1 VLARGNWQDD
11 SGPVVEPGVPAAMG
25 KLDVSGRR
33 ATRMDL
39 AKWLVSRDNPLTARV
54 MVNRLWKL
62 YFGIGISKSHEDL
75 GSQGEWPTHP
85 DLLDWMAVEFMERNW
100 DVKAMVKLIVTSGA
114 YRQSSQPRKE
124 LKDIDPYN
132 RLVARQSRFRID
144 AEMVR
149 DNALSVSG
157 LLVNKVGGRSVF
169 PYQPAGYWF
178 ALNFPTREWQN
189 DTGDNLYRRGLY
201 THWQRS
207 FLHPSLLAFDAPT
220 REECTV
226 DRPRSNVPQQ
236 ALALLNDPTYV
247 EAARVFAERIIR
259 EGGSAPDARLAWAFR
274 RALSRAPTAEEA
286 KLLSALLDKHAKKY
300 GSDADAAKR
309 LIGAGARAVPTDLN
323 ASELAAWTSV
333 ARVILNLHET
343 ITRY

>member
-1 VLARGNWQDD
+1 
-11 SGPVVEPGVPAAMG
+11 
-25 KLDVSGRR
+25 
-33 ATRMDL
+33 MDL

-62 YFGIGISKSHEDL
+62 YFGTGISKSLEDL

-85 DLLDWMAVEFMERNW
+85 DLLDWLAVEFMEPSTGPGRPW
-100 DVKAMVKLIVTSGA
+100 DVKSVVKLIVTSGT
-114 YRQSSQPRKE
+114 YRQSSQPHQE
-124 LKDIDPYN
+124 LKEVDPYN
-132 RLVARQSRFRID
+132 RLLARQSRFRLD

-157 LLVNKVGGRSVF
+157 LLVSKVGGRSVF

-247 EAARVFAERIIR
+247 EAARVFAERIVR
-259 EGGSAPDARLAWAFR
+259 EGGASAADRMKYAFA
-274 RALSRAPTAEEA
+274 RALNRGPSDEEVR
-286 KLLSALLDKHAKKY
+286 LLTTLLDKHGKKY
-300 GSDADAAKR
+300 AAEPDAAKK
-309 LIGAGARAVPTDLN
+309 LIAAGSKPVPTDLN
-323 ASELAAWTSV
+323 PCELAAWTSV
-333 ARVILNLHET
+333 ARVILNLSET

>member
-1 VLARGNWQDD
+1 
-11 SGPVVEPGVPAAMG
+11 
-25 KLDVSGRR
+25 
-33 ATRMDL
+33 
-39 AKWLVSRDNPLTARV
+39 
-54 MVNRLWKL
+54 
-62 YFGIGISKSHEDL
+62 
-75 GSQGEWPTHP
+75 
-85 DLLDWMAVEFMERNW
+85 
-100 DVKAMVKLIVTSGA
+100 MVKLIVTSGG
-114 YRQSSQPRKE
+114 YRQSSQPRQE
-124 LKDIDPYN
+124 LKEVDPYN
-132 RLVARQSRFRID
+132 RLLARQSRFRLD

-149 DNALSVSG
+149 DNALSVSR

-169 PYQPAGYWF
+169 PYQPPGYWF

-189 DTGDNLYRRGLY
+189 DTGDDLYRRGLY

-259 EGGSAPDARLAWAFR
+259 QGGDSTDARLAWAMQLAVDR
-274 RALSRAPTAEEA
+274 TPTPEEA
-286 KLLSALLDKHAKKY
+286 KLLGGLLEKHGKTY
-300 GSDADAAKR
+300 GSDADAAKK
-309 LIGAGARAVPTDLN
+309 LIATGAHAVPTDIN
-323 ASELAAWTSV
+323 PSELAAWTSV
-333 ARVILNLHET
+333 ARVILNLSET